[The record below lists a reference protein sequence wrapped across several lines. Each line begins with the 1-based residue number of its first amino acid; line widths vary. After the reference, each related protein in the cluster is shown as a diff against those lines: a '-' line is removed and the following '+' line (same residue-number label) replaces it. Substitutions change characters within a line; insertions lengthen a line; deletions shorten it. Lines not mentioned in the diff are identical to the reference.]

1 MEPGTPDPDDGAAG
15 TPDPDD
21 GAAGTPDPEMGVA
34 ATAPADAPEPVR
46 TIADGALRRLDPR
59 VVPLQRAGGW
69 IAWAFFSFP
78 LFAGAA
84 GATLIEQ
91 RGRWFRLA
99 LWGTAGAI
107 SLLLAWL
114 AHFWPPIAHRHAAY
128 RVDPAGIEI
137 RDGVVWR
144 RIVNVARSRVQ
155 HTDVGQ
161 GPLERRFGLATL
173 RIYTAGT
180 EHAQTEL
187 SGIDHATA
195 LRIRDHLLPGRSDDA
210 V

>member
-1 MEPGTPDPDDGAAG
+1 MEPGAHQAAR
-15 TPDPDD
+15 
-21 GAAGTPDPEMGVA
+21 
-34 ATAPADAPEPVR
+34 ADAADTVSP
-46 TIADGALRRLDPR
+46 IADGTLRRLDPR
-59 VVPLQRAGGW
+59 VVPVQRAGGW
-69 IAWAFFSFP
+69 IAWAFFSLP

-84 GATLIEQ
+84 GATLAEP
-91 RGRWFRLA
+91 RGWWFRLA
-99 LWGTAGAI
+99 LWGVAVAI

-114 AHFWPPIAHRHAAY
+114 AHFWPPIAYRHASY
-128 RVDPAGIEI
+128 LVDPAGIEI
-137 RDGVVWR
+137 RGGVVWR
-144 RIVNVARSRVQ
+144 RTVNVARSRVQ

-187 SGIDHATA
+187 HGIDHATA

>member
-1 MEPGTPDPDDGAAG
+1 MDPAGAPEPAGGDATGPPTPAG
-15 TPDPDD
+15 D
-21 GAAGTPDPEMGVA
+21 A
-34 ATAPADAPEPVR
+34 APEPVPP
-46 TIADGALRRLDPR
+46 IADGVERRLDPR
-59 VVPLQRAGGW
+59 VVPLQRAVGW
-69 IAWAFFSFP
+69 IVWACISLP
-78 LFAGAA
+78 LIAGAVA
-84 GATLIEQ
+84 ASFLESRTWWLC
-91 RGRWFRLA
+91 LA
-99 LWGTAGAI
+99 LSGLVGAI
-107 SLLLAWL
+107 SVLLAWL
-114 AHFWPPIAHRHAAY
+114 AHFWPPVAHRHAAY

-137 RDGVVWR
+137 RSGVVWR

-161 GPLERRFGLATL
+161 GPLERRHGLATL

-187 SGIDHATA
+187 HGVDHATA